1 MLNAIIRFSLKNRLF
16 VVAFAALL
24 TAYGGYVLTKLP
36 VDVFPDLNRPTVTIF
51 TEAEGLA
58 PEEVESLVTFQI
70 ETAMNGAT
78 GVQRVRSASTIGLS
92 IVWVEFDWNTDIY
105 IDRQVVAEKLQ
116 QVSEQLPEN
125 TKPVLGPISSIMGE
139 IMLVGLTS
147 TNPAISS
154 LDLRAMADWDIRQRL
169 LSISGIAQISVIGGD
184 LRQYQV
190 LVDPYK
196 LKHHGVSLH
205 QVEEALKGAN
215 VNSTGGFLLKE
226 NTEGLIRNIARV
238 RSLEDIAKSVIPR
251 EAEGAAKAGE
261 EANKLPLT
269 IEQVAEVRLGGPPA
283 KRGDAGVNGGPAV
296 ILSIQKQPSGDTTK
310 LTAAIEGE
318 LENIRKNLPEGVTIH
333 SEIFRQSEFIER
345 AIHNVQQALEHGSI
359 LVVIVLFLF
368 LLNFRTTFITLT
380 AIPLSLLITALVF
393 KAFDI
398 SINTM
403 TLGGLAI
410 AIGELVDD
418 AIVDVENVFRRLRE
432 NRHSA
437 NPRNPLTVIYHASS
451 EVRNSI
457 VFATIIVVLVFLPLF
472 ALGGIE
478 GRIFAPLGIA
488 YITSIIA
495 SLFVSLTV
503 TPALCSYLLPKMK
516 RMATEKDSWLV
527 RKIKG
532 AEARM
537 LGWAFPRTWWV
548 LTPVIIL
555 FLIAI
560 AIVPLLG
567 REFLPP
573 FNEGS
578 VTINLVS
585 APGISLKESNR
596 VGAIAEKLV
605 LQVPEV
611 KMTGRR
617 TGRAELDDHAEG
629 VHSTEIEVELKDS
642 ARSRETILND
652 VRERLDQ
659 IPGIAV
665 NIGQP
670 ISHRIDH
677 LLSGVRAQIA
687 IKLFGDDLDA
697 LRAKAEEIRAVMAT
711 TSGIVDLQVEKQV
724 LTPQLHVRLDR
735 EAAQSYGVMVG
746 EVAEYAELAMNGKRI
761 SQVLEGQRTFDI
773 LLRLKEE
780 ARNDPEAIAQIPVD
794 TGTGAVVPL
803 GLFAKVEEAKGP
815 NIINRENVQ
824 RRIVVFANVS
834 GRDLVSTVQEVQ
846 RKIGEGVKLPP
857 GFFVTYGGQF
867 ESQASASKLIAIL
880 SIFSLVG
887 MFVVLYAHFRSAM
900 FAAQIMLNIP
910 LAFIGAVAGV
920 VLMGGVFSIATM
932 VGFITLTGIA
942 ARNGIMMI
950 SHYLHLMEFEGE
962 KFDQHMIVRGTQER
976 LVPVLMTALTAG
988 LALIPLVLG
997 AGQPGREILHPV
1009 AVVIFSGLFSSTLLD
1024 FVVTPLVFAK
1034 FGRRSAEKYLRTE
1047 EDSPLD
1053 DPDALRM
1060 PAGVHTLVGNNSEPP
1075 VPELAGAS
1083 PTRRH

>member
-1 MLNAIIRFSLKNRLF
+1 MLDAIIRFSLKNRLF
-16 VVAFAALL
+16 VVAFAALI
-24 TAYGGYVLTKLP
+24 TAYGGYILTKLP

-58 PEEVESLVTFQI
+58 PEEVESLVTFPI

-116 QVSEQLPEN
+116 QVSETLPEN

-147 TNPAISS
+147 TNPKVTP
-154 LDLRAMADWDIRQRL
+154 LDLRALADWNIRQRL
-169 LSISGIAQISVIGGD
+169 LSISGISQITVIGGD
-184 LRQYQV
+184 QRQYQV
-190 LVDPYK
+190 LVDPFK
-196 LKHHGVSLH
+196 LKHHGVTLH

-238 RSLEDIAKSVIPR
+238 TSLEDLAKSVIPR
-251 EAEGAAKAGE
+251 EPGAAATGE
-261 EANKLPLT
+261 NALPLT
-269 IEQVAEVRLGGPPA
+269 IAEVAEVRLGGPPA
-283 KRGDAGVNGGPAV
+283 KRGDAGVNAGPAV

-310 LTAAIEGE
+310 LTAAIEQE
-318 LENIRKNLPEGVTIH
+318 LQSIRKNLPEGVTIH

-345 AIHNVQQALEHGSI
+345 AIANVEEALRDGSI
-359 LVVIVLFLF
+359 LVVIILFIF

-380 AIPLSLLITALVF
+380 AIPLSLLVTAIVF
-393 KAFDI
+393 HLFGI

-403 TLGGLAI
+403 TLGGLAV

-432 NRHSA
+432 NRHSP
-437 NPRNPLTVIYHASS
+437 NPRNSLAVIYQASS

-457 VFATIIVVLVFLPLF
+457 VFATIIVVLVFVPLF

-488 YITSIIA
+488 YVTSIVA

-516 RMATEKDSWLV
+516 RMAAEKDGWLV

-532 AEARM
+532 AEAWM
-537 LGWAFPRTWWV
+537 LGWAFPRTWLV
-548 LTPVIIL
+548 LTPVILL
-555 FLIAI
+555 FLIAV
-560 AIVPLLG
+560 AVVPFLG

-578 VTINLVS
+578 VTINLAS
-585 APGISLKESNR
+585 APGISLQESNR
-596 VGAIAEKLV
+596 IGAIAEKLI
-605 LQVPEV
+605 LQVPEA

-629 VHSTEIEVELKDS
+629 VHSSEIEVELKDS
-642 ARSRETILND
+642 GRSREAILND
-652 VRERLDQ
+652 VRTRLDQ

-687 IKLFGDDLDA
+687 IKLFGDDLNV
-697 LRAKAEEIRAVMAT
+697 LRAKAEEIRAVMET

-735 EAAQSYGVMVG
+735 DQAQSYGVMVG
-746 EVAEYAELAMNGKRI
+746 EVAEYAELAMNGKRV

-780 ARNDPEAIAQIPVD
+780 ARNDPEAIAQIPID

-815 NIINRENVQ
+815 NIINRESVQ
-824 RRIVVFANVS
+824 RRIVIFANVS
-834 GRDLVSTVQEVQ
+834 GRDLVSTVHDVQ
-846 RKIGEGVKLPP
+846 RKIGEQVALPS
-857 GFFVTYGGQF
+857 GYFVTYGGQF
-867 ESQASASKLIAIL
+867 ESQANASRLIAIL
-880 SIFSLVG
+880 SIFSLIG

-920 VLMGGVFSIATM
+920 LLMGGVFSIATM
-932 VGFITLTGIA
+932 VGFVTLTGIA

-950 SHYLHLMEFEGE
+950 SHYLHLMKFEGE
-962 KFDQHMIVRGTQER
+962 KFDTHMIVRGTQER

-988 LALIPLVLG
+988 LALVPLVLG

-1024 FVVTPLVFAK
+1024 LIVTPLVFAK
-1034 FGRRSAEKYLRTE
+1034 FGRRSAERYLRTE
-1047 EDSPLD
+1047 DENPLD
-1053 DPDALRM
+1053 EL
-1060 PAGVHTLVGNNSEPP
+1060 PAHLQPAPVHV
-1075 VPELAGAS
+1075 
-1083 PTRRH
+1083 

>member
-1 MLNAIIRFSLKNRLF
+1 MLDAIIRFSLKNRLF
-16 VVAFAALL
+16 VVAFAALV
-24 TAYGGYVLTKLP
+24 TAYGGYILTKLP

-58 PEEVESLVTFQI
+58 PEEVESLVTFPI

-116 QVSEQLPEN
+116 QVSETLPQN

-147 TNPAISS
+147 TNPKITPM
-154 LDLRAMADWDIRQRL
+154 DLRAMADWNIRQRL
-169 LSISGIAQISVIGGD
+169 LSISGISQITVIGGD
-184 LRQYQV
+184 QRQYQV
-190 LVDPYK
+190 LADPYK
-196 LKHHGVSLH
+196 LKHYGVTLH

-238 RSLEDIAKSVIPR
+238 TSLEDLAKSVIPR
-251 EAEGAAKAGE
+251 EPGGSASGE
-261 EANKLPLT
+261 NALPLT
-269 IEQVAEVRLGGPPA
+269 IAQVAEVRLGGPPA
-283 KRGDAGVNGGPAV
+283 KRGDAGVNAGPAV

-310 LTAAIEGE
+310 LTAAIEQE
-318 LENIRKNLPEGVTIH
+318 LESIRKNLPEGVTIH

-345 AIHNVQQALEHGSI
+345 AIANVEEALRDGSI
-359 LVVIVLFLF
+359 LVIVVLFIF

-380 AIPLSLLITALVF
+380 AIPLSLLVTAIVF
-393 KAFDI
+393 YLFGI

-403 TLGGLAI
+403 TLGGLAV

-418 AIVDVENVFRRLRE
+418 AIVDVENVYRRLRE
-432 NRHSA
+432 NRHSPH
-437 NPRNPLTVIYHASS
+437 PRNALAVIYQASS

-457 VFATIIVVLVFLPLF
+457 VFATIIVVLVFIPLF

-488 YITSIIA
+488 YITSIVA

-516 RMATEKDSWLV
+516 RMAAERDGWLV

-532 AEARM
+532 AEAWM
-537 LGWAFPRTWWV
+537 LGWAFPRTWLV
-548 LTPVIIL
+548 LTPVVLL
-555 FLIAI
+555 FLIAV
-560 AIVPLLG
+560 AVVPFLG

-578 VTINLVS
+578 VTINLAS
-585 APGISLKESNR
+585 APGISLQESNR
-596 VGAIAEKLV
+596 IGAIAEKLI
-605 LQVPEV
+605 LQVPEA

-629 VHSTEIEVELKDS
+629 VHSSEIEVELKDS
-642 ARSRETILND
+642 GRSREAILND
-652 VRERLDQ
+652 VRARLDQ

-687 IKLFGDDLDA
+687 IKLFGDDLNV
-697 LRAKAEEIRAVMAT
+697 LRAKAEEIRGVMAT
-711 TSGIVDLQVEKQV
+711 TSGVVDLQVEKQV

-735 EAAQSYGVMVG
+735 DQAQSYGVMVG
-746 EVAEYAELAMNGKRI
+746 EVAEYAELAMNGKRV

-780 ARNDPEAIAQIPVD
+780 ARNDPEAIAQIPID
-794 TGTGAVVPL
+794 TGTGAIVPL

-824 RRIVVFANVS
+824 RRIVIFANVS
-834 GRDLVSTVQEVQ
+834 GRDLVSTVQDVQ
-846 RKIGEGVKLPP
+846 RKIGEQVTLPS
-857 GFFVTYGGQF
+857 GYFVTYGGQF
-867 ESQASASKLIAIL
+867 ESQANASRLIAIL
-880 SIFSLVG
+880 SIFSLIG

-900 FAAQIMLNIP
+900 FAAQIMLNVP

-920 VLMGGVFSIATM
+920 LLMGGVFSIATM

-950 SHYLHLMEFEGE
+950 SHYLHLMKFEGE
-962 KFDQHMIVRGTQER
+962 KFDTHMIVRGTQER

-988 LALIPLVLG
+988 LALVPLVLG

-1024 FVVTPLVFAK
+1024 LIVTPLVFAK
-1034 FGRRSAEKYLRTE
+1034 FGRRSAERYLRTE
-1047 EDSPLD
+1047 EENPLD
-1053 DPDALRM
+1053 EL
-1060 PAGVHTLVGNNSEPP
+1060 PAHPQPKPVH
-1075 VPELAGAS
+1075 A
-1083 PTRRH
+1083 

>member
-1 MLNAIIRFSLKNRLF
+1 MLDAIIRFSLKNRLF

-24 TAYGGYVLTKLP
+24 TAYGGYILTKLP

-58 PEEVESLVTFQI
+58 PEEVESLVTFPI

-116 QVSEQLPEN
+116 QVSETLPQN

-147 TNPAISS
+147 TNPKITP
-154 LDLRAMADWDIRQRL
+154 LDLRALADWNIRQRL
-169 LSISGIAQISVIGGD
+169 LSISGISQITVIGGD
-184 LRQYQV
+184 QRQYQV
-190 LVDPYK
+190 LVDPFK
-196 LKHHGVSLH
+196 LRHHGVTLH

-238 RSLEDIAKSVIPR
+238 TSLEDLAKSVIPR
-251 EAEGAAKAGE
+251 EPGAVATGE
-261 EANKLPLT
+261 NTLPLT
-269 IEQVAEVRLGGPPA
+269 IAEVAEVRLGGPPA
-283 KRGDAGVNGGPAV
+283 KRGDAGVNAGPAV

-310 LTAAIEGE
+310 LTAAIEQE
-318 LENIRKNLPEGVTIH
+318 LESIRKDLPEGVTIH

-345 AIHNVQQALEHGSI
+345 AIQNVEEALRDGSI
-359 LVVIVLFLF
+359 LVVIILFIF

-380 AIPLSLLITALVF
+380 AIPLSILVTAIVF
-393 KAFDI
+393 HLFGI

-403 TLGGLAI
+403 TLGGLAV

-432 NRHSA
+432 NRHSSR
-437 NPRNPLTVIYHASS
+437 PRHPFAVIYQASS

-488 YITSIIA
+488 YITSIVA

-516 RMATEKDSWLV
+516 RMAAEKDGWLV

-532 AEARM
+532 AEAWM
-537 LGWAFPRTWWV
+537 LGWAFPRTWLV
-548 LTPVIIL
+548 LTPVILL
-555 FLIAI
+555 FVIAV
-560 AIVPLLG
+560 AVVPFLG

-578 VTINLVS
+578 VTINLAS
-585 APGISLKESNR
+585 APGISLQESNR
-596 VGAIAEKLV
+596 IGAIAEKLI
-605 LQVPEV
+605 LQVPEA

-629 VHSTEIEVELKDS
+629 VHSSEIEVELKDS
-642 ARSRETILND
+642 DRSREAILND
-652 VRERLDQ
+652 VRARLDQ

-687 IKLFGDDLDA
+687 IKLFGDDLDV
-697 LRAKAEEIRAVMAT
+697 LRAKAEEIRSVMAT
-711 TSGIVDLQVEKQV
+711 TPGIVDLQVEKQV

-735 EAAQSYGVMVG
+735 DQARTYGVMVG
-746 EVAEYAELAMNGKRI
+746 EVAEYAELAMNGKRV

-803 GLFAKVEEAKGP
+803 GLFAKIEEAKGP

-824 RRIVVFANVS
+824 RRIVIFANVS

-846 RKIGEGVKLPP
+846 RKIGEQVTLPSGYFP
-857 GFFVTYGGQF
+857 TYGGQF
-867 ESQASASKLIAIL
+867 ESQANASRLIAIL

-920 VLMGGVFSIATM
+920 LLMGGVFSIATM
-932 VGFITLTGIA
+932 VGFVTLTGIA

-950 SHYLHLMEFEGE
+950 SHYLHLMKFEGE
-962 KFDQHMIVRGTQER
+962 KFDTHMIVRGTQER

-988 LALIPLVLG
+988 LALVPLVLG

-1024 FVVTPLVFAK
+1024 LIVTPLVFAK

-1047 EDSPLD
+1047 EENPLD
-1053 DPDALRM
+1053 ELQAHPQ
-1060 PAGVHTLVGNNSEPP
+1060 PEPVH
-1075 VPELAGAS
+1075 A
-1083 PTRRH
+1083 